1 MRSSPPGVTRWLLV
15 RHLRFM
21 PRTAIAFLICLVC
34 VWLAPS
40 ALALTLSGTSGRDVL
55 VGTAGA
61 DRLNGR
67 AGNDVLRGKAG
78 NDLLAGDQ
86 GNDKLIGGPGR
97 DTLLGGA
104 GNDTISARDG
114 FVDTIVCGKGMDR
127 VVADA
132 KDHVAAD
139 CEKVKR
145 G

>member
-1 MRSSPPGVTRWLLV
+1 MSRRLIPYIACAAFATLV
-15 RHLRFM
+15 
-21 PRTAIAFLICLVC
+21 
-34 VWLAPS
+34 PS
-40 ALALTLSGTSGRDVL
+40 ALALTQS
-55 VGTAGA
+55 GTAGNDTLTGTTHA

-67 AGNDVLRGKAG
+67 AGNDTLRGKAG

-86 GNDKLIGGPGR
+86 GNDRLIGGPGQ

-104 GNDTISARDG
+104 GNDTILARDG
-114 FVDTIVCGKGMDR
+114 YVDTIVCGKGRDR

-132 KDHVAAD
+132 KDHVAKD